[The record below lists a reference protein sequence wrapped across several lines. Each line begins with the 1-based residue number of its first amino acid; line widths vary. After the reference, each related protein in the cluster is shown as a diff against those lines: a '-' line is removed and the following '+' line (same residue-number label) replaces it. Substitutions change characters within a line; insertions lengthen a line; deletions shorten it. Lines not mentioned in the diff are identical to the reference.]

1 MGKSL
6 KSYLAWIL
14 ISEGVGLLAA
24 YLSRDGVEFFRLNA
38 VQPQFSPPGF
48 VFPAVWTA
56 LYLLMGISAARIFMT
71 PPDAYREAGLN
82 LFVGQL
88 IFQFFWTLIF
98 FNGKNYGLAFFWIVI
113 LWVLVF
119 LMILTFRK
127 VDRTAALL
135 QIPYLL
141 WITFA
146 AVLNKAV
153 WRLN

>member
-24 YLSRDGVEFFRLNA
+24 YLSRDGVEFFRLNV
-38 VQPQFSPPGF
+38 VQPPFSPPGF
-48 VFPAVWTA
+48 VFPIVWTA
-56 LYLLMGISAARIFMT
+56 LYLLMGISAARIFIT
-71 PPDAYREAGLN
+71 SPDAYREAGLN

-146 AVLNKAV
+146 AVLNKTV